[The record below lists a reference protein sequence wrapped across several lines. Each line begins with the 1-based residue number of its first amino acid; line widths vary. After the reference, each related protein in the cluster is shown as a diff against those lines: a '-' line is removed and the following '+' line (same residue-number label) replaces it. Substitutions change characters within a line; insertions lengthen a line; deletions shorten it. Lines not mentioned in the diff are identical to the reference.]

1 MGLFPPFYPRKRRS
15 PYLYTARA
23 SFSRIL
29 HPNPSRPATRCDDGL
44 TVIFADSALAY
55 DCPGTAAK
63 CNLNAFFTDSASES
77 IPSGGKVRG
86 RLDGNFHGFCVRL
99 RRSGGG
105 VRKRADRKIPLR
117 VLHKFRCRAGACS
130 RRPAHKFVG
139 TGVPDGPPHQ
149 SVGAYS
155 FSPPI
160 KVF

>member
-1 MGLFPPFYPRKRRS
+1 MRGAGVSSASFCEDGCLRRRPKGGKYLFKVAFCPYPLKLKTAERRFSAFLGLFPPFYPRKRRS

-77 IPSGGKVRG
+77 IPPDSKVR
-86 RLDGNFHGFCVRL
+86 
-99 RRSGGG
+99 
-105 VRKRADRKIPLR
+105 
-117 VLHKFRCRAGACS
+117 
-130 RRPAHKFVG
+130 
-139 TGVPDGPPHQ
+139 
-149 SVGAYS
+149 
-155 FSPPI
+155 
-160 KVF
+160 